1 MRRPVFVGCRN
12 LLSGKMAS
20 HGNIFLV
27 GPMGAGKTTVAK
39 RLAHLK
45 GMDFVDS
52 DQELERRTGVDIP
65 YIFEMEG
72 EEGFRKRER
81 EVIDELTG
89 HDNVVLA
96 TGGGAVL
103 DADNREHLSSRG
115 LVIYLYAT
123 VDQQIERTRFSKQR
137 PLLNTDNPR
146 ERLESL
152 MAVRDPLYRE
162 VADIVFETDS
172 RHARHLA
179 KRIAQRLDEL
189 TLL

>member
-1 MRRPVFVGCRN
+1 
-12 LLSGKMAS
+12 
-20 HGNIFLV
+20 
-27 GPMGAGKTTVAK
+27 MGAGKTTVGK
-39 RLAHLK
+39 RLAHIK
-45 GMDFVDS
+45 GMEFIDS

-65 YIFEMEG
+65 FIFEVEG
-72 EEGFRKRER
+72 EDGFRKRER
-81 EVIDELTG
+81 EVIEQLTARE
-89 HDNVVLA
+89 NVIVA

-103 DADNREHLSSRG
+103 DADNREHLSGRG

-146 ERLESL
+146 ELLESL
-152 MAVRDPLYRE
+152 MEIRDPLYRE
-162 VADIVFETDS
+162 IADIVFETDS

-179 KRIAQRLDEL
+179 RRIAQRLDEL